1 MEIRVLRYFLTVAR
15 EENITKAAE
24 KLHITQ
30 PTLSRQLRQLEEELG
45 KTLLKRGNYNVK
57 LTEDGMLLRK
67 RAEEILDLVK
77 KTETELVGDNEEITG
92 DVYVGA
98 GETDAV
104 RIIARIVQKIR
115 QAHPGIIFHNI
126 SGDSIDVIDK
136 LNKGLI
142 DFGVL
147 FEPADI
153 SGFAH
158 IKFPVYDTWGVLM
171 RRDSDLAPQPY
182 ITADMLADRPLIVS
196 RQREDLE
203 GLSEWL
209 GLPKERIRISAT
221 SNLIFNGSLLVDEG
235 MGYAITLDKLINC
248 SGESNLCFRPFLSFE
263 AGADVSGLEKVP
275 GLFQSSGALSGGFQ
289 TGNHPINS
297 KDTPAPRKGA
307 FRMLNYSASSF
318 STLAS
323 LTQMQNSSIAF
334 VSSATLG

>member
-30 PTLSRQLRQLEEELG
+30 PTRSRQLRQLEEELE

-77 KTETELVGDNEEITG
+77 KTETELAGDNEETTG

-235 MGYAITLDKLINC
+235 MGKAITLDKLINC
-248 SGESNLCFRPFLSFE
+248 SGESNLCFRPFYPLKPAQMYLVWKKYQVFSKAAERF
-263 AGADVSGLEKVP
+263 LEDFKRETI
-275 GLFQSSGALSGGFQ
+275 Q
-289 TGNHPINS
+289 
-297 KDTPAPRKGA
+297 
-307 FRMLNYSASSF
+307 
-318 STLAS
+318 
-323 LTQMQNSSIAF
+323 
-334 VSSATLG
+334 

>member
-57 LTEDGMLLRK
+57 LTRDGMLLRK

-77 KTETELVGDNEEITG
+77 KTETELTGDNEEITG

-104 RIIARIVQKIR
+104 RILARILQNMQKE
-115 QAHPGIIFHNI
+115 HPGITFHNI

-147 FEPADI
+147 FEPADF
-153 SGFAH
+153 SSLAH
-158 IKFPVYDTWGVLM
+158 IRFPVYDTWGVLM
-171 RRDSDLAPQPY
+171 RRDSDLAAQPY
-182 ITADMLADRPLIVS
+182 ITTQMLADRPLIVS
-196 RQREDLE
+196 RQREDPDS
-203 GLSEWL
+203 LSEWL
-209 GLPKERIRISAT
+209 DLPKERIRISAT
-221 SNLIFNGSLLVDEG
+221 SNLIFNASLLVDEG

-248 SGESNLCFRPFLSFE
+248 TGESHLCFRPF
-263 AGADVSGLEKVP
+263 
-275 GLFQSSGALSGGFQ
+275 
-289 TGNHPINS
+289 HPIKPAQMYLVWKKYQVFS
-297 KDTPAPRKGA
+297 KAAERFLEDFK
-307 FRMLNYSASSF
+307 
-318 STLAS
+318 
-323 LTQMQNSSIAF
+323 Q
-334 VSSATLG
+334 ATIE

>member
-57 LTEDGMLLRK
+57 LTRDGMLLRK

-77 KTETELVGDNEEITG
+77 KTETELTGDNEEITG

-104 RIIARIVQKIR
+104 RILARILQNMQKE
-115 QAHPGIIFHNI
+115 HPGITFHNI

-147 FEPADI
+147 FEPADF
-153 SGFAH
+153 SGLAH
-158 IKFPVYDTWGVLM
+158 IRFPVYDTWGVLM
-171 RRDSDLAPQPY
+171 RRDSDLAAQPY
-182 ITADMLADRPLIVS
+182 ITTQMLADRPLIVS
-196 RQREDLE
+196 RQREDPDS
-203 GLSEWL
+203 LSEWL
-209 GLPKERIRISAT
+209 DLPKERIRISAT
-221 SNLIFNGSLLVDEG
+221 SNLIFNASLLVDEG

-248 SGESNLCFRPFLSFE
+248 TGESHLCFRPFYPIKPAQMYLVWKKYQVFSKAAERF
-263 AGADVSGLEKVP
+263 LE
-275 GLFQSSGALSGGFQ
+275 
-289 TGNHPINS
+289 
-297 KDTPAPRKGA
+297 D
-307 FRMLNYSASSF
+307 FR
-318 STLAS
+318 
-323 LTQMQNSSIAF
+323 Q
-334 VSSATLG
+334 ATIE

>member
-77 KTETELVGDNEEITG
+77 KTETELAGDNEEITG

-248 SGESNLCFRPFLSFE
+248 SGESNLCFRPFYPLKPAQMYLVWKKYQVFSKAAERF
-263 AGADVSGLEKVP
+263 LEDFKRETI
-275 GLFQSSGALSGGFQ
+275 Q
-289 TGNHPINS
+289 
-297 KDTPAPRKGA
+297 
-307 FRMLNYSASSF
+307 
-318 STLAS
+318 
-323 LTQMQNSSIAF
+323 
-334 VSSATLG
+334 